1 MFTSL
6 ILMIERVK
14 RPKII
19 VGQQQTIRTTQIHA
33 DELIDRWAVCFASI
47 ETLSILKKTW
57 SYITK

>member
-6 ILMIERVK
+6 ILMIERIK

-33 DELIDRWAVCFASI
+33 DELIDRWAVWFASI